1 MSTILIP
8 RKPGSYLSSEA
19 GSIRSKASAGR
30 LALPLAHRVNWLLAA
45 RQGAIFRGSWP
56 NTVSNLTGGR
66 IYHRASENCHKIL
79 IVSMVE
85 GSLKGAGNITIAASQ
100 GAGETRSLD
109 VTSVA
114 AATRWGDPQWQ
125 IWLATATLDSTGIQ
139 YHKVDW
145 DDLIVRS
152 LSVYELPR
160 GALDPAL
167 DTCVSLRT
175 GAWAGL
181 EMDRVIT
188 DGSVGSWQD
197 IIAAVNSAQAATKRH
212 AGGVLMPASTPWTK
226 SSKDAW
232 ANVADPSLMTTDFGF
247 SHKARML
254 RVDDASQE
262 YDVFIRARYNG
273 SGTGQ
278 VMVAS
283 HEAGDSV
290 TFTALT
296 SSLDWYQQDS
306 GTLKVS
312 CLDDDRLYPEIQTT
326 DDTTNV
332 EVASVQIV
340 EA

>member
-1 MSTILIP
+1 MIE
-8 RKPGSYLSSEA
+8 R
-19 GSIRSKASAGR
+19 
-30 LALPLAHRVNWLLAA
+30 
-45 RQGAIFRGSWP
+45 
-56 NTVSNLTGGR
+56 
-66 IYHRASENCHKIL
+66 
-79 IVSMVE
+79 
-85 GSLKGAGNITIAASQ
+85 SLKSTGNITIAASQ

-145 DDLIVRS
+145 DGLIVRS

-160 GALDPAL
+160 GALDTDV
-167 DTCVSLRT
+167 DTCVSLRA

-188 DGSVGSWQD
+188 DGSAGSWQN

-212 AGGVLMPASTPWTK
+212 AGGVLMPANTPWVK
-226 SSKDAW
+226 SSKDVW

-262 YDVFIRARYNG
+262 YEVFIWARYNG
-273 SGTGQ
+273 TGTGQ
-278 VMVAS
+278 VMISS

-296 SSLDWYQQDS
+296 GAFGWHQQDS

-312 CLDDDRLYPEIQTT
+312 CHDDDRLYPEIQTT

-332 EVASVQIV
+332 EVASVQVIEV
-340 EA
+340 